1 MTANEALSL
10 LPQTN
15 GCVMILSG
23 GMDSTIAMRLAV
35 ERYGKENVSALTFF
49 YGQKQKREVEM
60 ASISTNML
68 GVKHRV
74 VDASFLGEI
83 SKGFSANTDS
93 AISMPTIREVLGDP
107 RPKTYVPNRNM
118 ILMSIAAAYA
128 EVNNVDAVICGLQVH
143 DEYGYHDTTQRWVD
157 KINDVLSENRI
168 IKIKLYAPFSKLSKY
183 DELRILQEL
192 DGNLDLTLFT
202 LTCYNPDEHG
212 QSCGVCPSCSERI
225 ANFAKINYKDPVR
238 YSKDIPWD
246 KLLKAA

>member
-1 MTANEALSL
+1 M
-10 LPQTN
+10 
-15 GCVMILSG
+15 
-23 GMDSTIAMRLAV
+23 
-35 ERYGKENVSALTFF
+35 
-49 YGQKQKREVEM
+49 
-60 ASISTNML
+60 
-68 GVKHRV
+68 
-74 VDASFLGEI
+74 
-83 SKGFSANTDS
+83 
-93 AISMPTIREVLGDP
+93 
-107 RPKTYVPNRNM
+107 
-118 ILMSIAAAYA
+118 
-128 EVNNVDAVICGLQVH
+128 
-143 DEYGYHDTTQRWVD
+143 
-157 KINDVLSENRI
+157 LSENRI